1 MNYRLI
7 EGSMELEVK
16 VGDKVAEERLTD
28 VVGLFDCGE
37 LMGVLVFEIGGLGVG
52 GAVAFG

>member
-1 MNYRLI
+1 
-7 EGSMELEVK
+7 MELEVK